1 MTYVNLT
8 DHEIYELDSGLRLA
22 PADKAIRAQ
31 CRTARTVRDGITYH
45 SSDVV
50 RLSSPLPD
58 PQPDTVYIISA
69 LALNG
74 VPAHRTD
81 VVAPKQVVRDSNGT
95 IIGCRGFRT
104 R

>member
-1 MTYVNLT
+1 MNYINLT
-8 DHEIYELDSGLRLA
+8 DHEIHELDSGLRLA
-22 PADKAIRAQ
+22 PATTAIRAQ
-31 CRTARTVRDGITYH
+31 CRTTRTVRDGITYH

-58 PQPDTVYIISA
+58 PQPDTIYVISA

-74 VPAHRTD
+74 VPADRKD
-81 VVAPKQVVRDSNGT
+81 IVAPKQVVRSSEGK

-104 R
+104 K